1 MHISTEIEYEW
12 PWNLLRSR
20 AAVAPTLSDFIR
32 YLSAKSS
39 PQSWSICLKLIDI
52 CDKIHQVITISY
64 CFCLNSLLSPV
75 TISSGI
81 ISERS
86 HKSVF
91 AQLIDSSSFLL
102 VKDWWY
108 AYMIQMFY
116 TIVASFK
123 HWKIILVNMNSFW
136 FQHSLYSSKVKFG
149 GSLSFLSKIGFILKF
164 WKTCFQMQE
173 K

>member
-75 TISSGI
+75 TISSRI

-91 AQLIDSSSFLL
+91 AQLIDYSSSWTF
-102 VKDWWY
+102 KDWY
-108 AYMIQMFY
+108 EYVILMFCTFVGWSQIY
-116 TIVASFK
+116 DNENIWSSTTYQDIYVVLSLFICFYSQD
-123 HWKIILVNMNSFW
+123 HLG
-136 FQHSLYSSKVKFG
+136 QH
-149 GSLSFLSKIGFILKF
+149 
-164 WKTCFQMQE
+164 
-173 K
+173 

>member
-12 PWNLLRSR
+12 PWNLLRSS

-32 YLSAKSS
+32 YLSAKSP

-91 AQLIDSSSFLL
+91 AQLIDSSSFLNVWRL
-102 VKDWWY
+102 IWI
-108 AYMIQMFY
+108 YMFFKFWLLC
-116 TIVASFK
+116 FK
-123 HWKIILVNMNSFW
+123 HLTNDREYFHPDFVGQHFNSFW
-136 FQHSLYSSKVKFG
+136 F
-149 GSLSFLSKIGFILKF
+149 
-164 WKTCFQMQE
+164 
-173 K
+173 